1 LNGGVGGSCHPIKET
16 HMDTLNHRNPRPN
29 RLAIVDVI
37 AMVAIALGIGLAAS
51 IVLGGAVLLFSGG
64 SSPVIADAAAI
75 HVAALGRP

>member
-1 LNGGVGGSCHPIKET
+1 
-16 HMDTLNHRNPRPN
+16 MDILNHRTPRPN

-64 SSPVIADAAAI
+64 SSPVIADAATMHLATI
-75 HVAALGRP
+75 SRP